1 MKDVPGKVAFVT
13 GGASGL
19 GLGMAKAFLKAG
31 MKVTIAD
38 VRKDRLDK
46 AEKILANPDNVLAL
60 ELDVIDRSALEA
72 AADKTEKKFEKI
84 HVACNNA
91 GVGEGGPLHEVSEDI
106 WRKVMNINLDAVYN
120 GIQVFAARIKKHG
133 EGGHIVN
140 TSSMTGM
147 TAIPGTGPYS
157 ATKAAVAVMSEIAHE
172 ELAPENIGVSV
183 LAPWIVFTAIFHRGV
198 DDDDAETIKKHKDAM
213 AKRFGDSLYEPDQ
226 VGEMVLNGIK
236 NNELYIFNDPIVRK
250 MFDKRMKGIYEAID
264 RQFPGK

>member
-1 MKDVPGKVAFVT
+1 MEIVQGKVAFVT

-19 GLGMAKAFLKAG
+19 GLGMAKAFLNAG

-38 VRKDRLDK
+38 VRKGRLDK
-46 AEKILANPDNVLAL
+46 AEKILADPNRVLAV
-60 ELDVIDRSALEA
+60 ELDVTDRAAVER
-72 AADKTEKKFEKI
+72 AADETEARFEKI

-91 GVGEGGPLHEVSEDI
+91 GIGEGGPLHQVSEDI
-106 WRKVMNINLDAVYN
+106 WRRVMNVNLDAVYY

-147 TAIPGTGPYS
+147 TPIVNTGPYS

-172 ELAPENIGVSV
+172 ELAPDNIGVSV
-183 LAPWIVFTAIFHRGV
+183 LAPWIVYTPIFHYDV
-198 DDDDAETIKKHKDAM
+198 ADDDAEGIQKRREVM
-213 AKRFGDSLYEPDQ
+213 AKRFGDSLTEPDA

-236 NNELYIFNDPIVRK
+236 NNELYIFNDPVARK
-250 MFDKRMKGIYEAID
+250 MFEKRMKGMYDAIS